1 LLPSARLSRSERL
14 TLSLLAVV
22 SLVLRTIAFFHY
34 RFDSDE
40 PQHLHVAWGWTAGLV
55 QYRDLFDNHAPLF
68 HMATA
73 PLLRLVGERPDVLLY
88 MRLPMLPLFAIVL
101 FCTWDLG
108 RRFWSPRV
116 ALWAVVLLSL
126 FPPFFLKSLEYRT
139 DNLWNTLW
147 MLALVLLLRGRL
159 TLPRTLL
166 AGLILGAALGVS
178 LKTSLLVLTLG
189 GAALLTEWLTRGRG
203 ERIRPGRAAM
213 LALTLLAGLALIPSL
228 FLAYFIHLG
237 AWERLLFCVVR
248 FNELVAKT
256 SDHVMA
262 LRLLYP
268 LTLGATLFI
277 ARRRSAGRTFDDAGR
292 IRFFLALY
300 TALFLATLVSFWIL
314 ISPRDMLPIMPL
326 VMLFVTSA
334 LFSWRWSASR
344 PLLAGMTLALLMVG
358 SIDYYGD
365 RLRDRTEEQI
375 TMIRQVLG
383 VTRPG
388 ELLMDYKGETIYRR
402 RPSYYIFELITRRAM
417 LQQLI
422 PDTVFEDVV
431 AARCYVAQADGPFWP
446 PRSAALL
453 SANFMDLGRIR
464 AAGQWLHDDGSFT
477 IAIPGPYTL
486 LEHDGQARGTLDGQP
501 FTSPR
506 QLAAGPHRFQKTH
519 GDRIAVLWAPAVE
532 RGYSPFHLRDREF

>member
-1 LLPSARLSRSERL
+1 LSRSERL
-14 TLSLLAVV
+14 TLSLLAIV
-22 SLVLRTIAFFHY
+22 SLALRAVAFLHY

-88 MRLPMLPLFAIVL
+88 MRLPMLPLFALVL
-101 FCTWDLG
+101 LCTWELG

-116 ALWAVVLLSL
+116 GVWAVVLLSL

-147 MLALVLLLRGRL
+147 MIALVILLRARL
-159 TLPRTLL
+159 TPSRTFL
-166 AGLILGAALGVS
+166 AGLILGAAFGVS
-178 LKTSLLVLTLG
+178 LKTSLLVMTLA
-189 GAALLTEWLTRGRG
+189 GAGLLTEWLTRGKG
-203 ERIRPGRAAM
+203 ERIHAGRAAG
-213 LALTLLAGLALIPSL
+213 LAVAMLAGLAIVPGILA
-228 FLAYFIHLG
+228 AYFVHLG
-237 AWERLLFCVVR
+237 AWGRLLFCVVR

-256 SDHVMA
+256 SDHVVV

-277 ARRRSAGRTFDDAGR
+277 ARRRSAGRTFDELAR
-292 IRFFLALY
+292 IRFFLAVY
-300 TALFLATLVSFWIL
+300 TALFLCTLVSFWIL

-326 VMLFVTSA
+326 VMLSVTGAIVARS
-334 LFSWRWSASR
+334 SSR
-344 PLLAGMTLALLMVG
+344 VVPVMATLGLLMVG
-358 SIDYYGD
+358 SIYYYGD

-417 LQQLI
+417 MQQLI

-464 AAGQWLHDDGSFT
+464 AAGQWLRDDGSFT

-486 LEHDGQARGTLDGQP
+486 LEHDGQAHGTLDGQP
-501 FTSPR
+501 FTARR
-506 QLAAGPHRFQKTH
+506 QLTAGPHRFEKTH